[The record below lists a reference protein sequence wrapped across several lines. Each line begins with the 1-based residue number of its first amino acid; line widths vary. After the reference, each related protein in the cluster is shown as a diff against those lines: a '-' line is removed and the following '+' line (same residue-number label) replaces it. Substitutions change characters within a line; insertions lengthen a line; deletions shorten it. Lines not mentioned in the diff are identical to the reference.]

1 MTGVEP
7 SPTPVR
13 VVVVDDHPLFRQ
25 GIGSLIRDSAETELV
40 GDGASGED
48 AIELCAQH
56 RPHVV
61 VMDVHMPGLG
71 GVEAT
76 RRIAQSY
83 PDIAILMLTM
93 MDEDD
98 SVFAAMR
105 AGARG
110 YVLKG
115 ADPAEILRA
124 IIAVANGQAIF
135 GASVAQ
141 RLSRYFANAAAT
153 PNLRPFTELTTR
165 EHEVLEL
172 MATGASNPAIAHRL
186 ALSEKTVRNN
196 VSNIFAKLR
205 VADRAAAVARA
216 RDAGIGNSSSAASKN
231 PDGAGLGPL

>member
-1 MTGVEP
+1 VTSVQP
-7 SPTPVR
+7 VPPLVR

-25 GIGSLIRDSAETELV
+25 GIGSLIRDSAETDLV
-40 GDGASGED
+40 GEGASGED
-48 AIELCAQH
+48 AIELCARRQ
-56 RPHVV
+56 PHVV
-61 VMDVHMPGLG
+61 VMDIHMPGLG

-76 RRIAQSY
+76 RRIAQDH
-83 PDIAILMLTM
+83 PDTAILMLTM

-124 IIAVANGQAIF
+124 VMAVANGQAIF
-135 GASVAQ
+135 GASVSN
-141 RLSRYFANAAAT
+141 RLTRYFAGAVAT
-153 PNLRPFTELTTR
+153 PALRPFTELTSR

-172 MATGASNPAIAHRL
+172 MATGASNAAIASRL
-186 ALSEKTVRNN
+186 VLSEKTVRNN

-216 RDAGIGNSSSAASKN
+216 RDAGIGTSS
-231 PDGAGLGPL
+231 

>member
-1 MTGVEP
+1 VTQP
-7 SPTPVR
+7 AALVR

-25 GIGSLIRDSAETELV
+25 GIGALMRDSAETDLV
-40 GDGASGED
+40 GEGASGED
-48 AIELCAQH
+48 AVALCAQYQ
-56 RPHVV
+56 PAVV

-76 RRIAQSY
+76 RRIMANH
-83 PDIAILMLTM
+83 PDTAILMLTM
-93 MDEDD
+93 MDEDE

-115 ADPAEILRA
+115 AEPSEILRA
-124 IIAVANGQAIF
+124 VIAVANGQAIF
-135 GASVAQ
+135 GVSVAQ
-141 RLSRYFANAAAT
+141 RLTRYFAGAAAM
-153 PNLRPFTELTTR
+153 PALRPFTELTAR

-172 MATGASNPAIAHRL
+172 MATGASNTAIASRL

-216 RDAGIGNSSSAASKN
+216 RDAGIGAPS
-231 PDGAGLGPL
+231 

>member
-1 MTGVEP
+1 VTGVEP
-7 SPTPVR
+7 AAALVR
-13 VVVVDDHPLFRQ
+13 VIVVDDHPLFRQ
-25 GIGSLIRDSAETELV
+25 GIGSLIRDSVETELV
-40 GDGASGED
+40 GEGASGDD

-56 RPHVV
+56 QPDVV

-76 RRIAQSY
+76 RRIAQSH
-83 PDIAILMLTM
+83 PDTAILMLTM

-124 IIAVANGQAIF
+124 VIAVANGQAIF

-141 RLSRYFANAAAT
+141 RLAHYFAGASVT

-165 EHEVLEL
+165 EREVLEL
-172 MATGASNPAIAHRL
+172 MATGASNTVIASRL

-216 RDAGIGNSSSAASKN
+216 RDAGIGTSS
-231 PDGAGLGPL
+231 

>member
-1 MTGVEP
+1 VTSIQP
-7 SPTPVR
+7 AAALVR

-25 GIGSLIRDSAETELV
+25 GIGSLIRDSAETDLV
-40 GDGASGED
+40 GVGASGED
-48 AIELCAQH
+48 AIKLCAQH
-56 RPHVV
+56 QPHVV

-76 RRIAQSY
+76 RRIAQDH
-83 PDIAILMLTM
+83 PDTAILMLTM

-124 IIAVANGQAIF
+124 VIAVANGQAIF
-135 GASVAQ
+135 GASVAN
-141 RLSRYFANAAAT
+141 RLTRYFAGAAAT
-153 PNLRPFTELTTR
+153 PALRPFTELTSR

-172 MATGASNPAIAHRL
+172 MATGASNAAIASRL
-186 ALSEKTVRNN
+186 VLSEKTVRNN

-216 RDAGIGNSSSAASKN
+216 RDAGIGTSS
-231 PDGAGLGPL
+231 

>member
-1 MTGVEP
+1 VTQP
-7 SPTPVR
+7 AALVR

-25 GIGSLIRDSAETELV
+25 GIGALIRDSAETDLV
-40 GDGASGED
+40 GEGASGED
-48 AIELCAQH
+48 AVELCAQNQ
-56 RPHVV
+56 PDVV

-71 GVEAT
+71 GVDAT
-76 RRIAQSY
+76 RRIMANH
-83 PDIAILMLTM
+83 PDTAILMLTM
-93 MDEDD
+93 MDEDE

-115 ADPAEILRA
+115 AEPAEILRA
-124 IIAVANGQAIF
+124 VIAVANGQAIF

-141 RLSRYFANAAAT
+141 RLTRYFAAAAAT
-153 PNLRPFTELTTR
+153 PVLRPFTELTAR

-172 MATGASNPAIAHRL
+172 MATGASNTAIASRL

-216 RDAGIGNSSSAASKN
+216 RDAGIGAPS
-231 PDGAGLGPL
+231 

>member
-1 MTGVEP
+1 VTQP
-7 SPTPVR
+7 AALVR
-13 VVVVDDHPLFRQ
+13 VAVVDDHPLFRQ
-25 GIGSLIRDSAETELV
+25 GIGALIRDSAETDLV
-40 GDGASGED
+40 GEGASGEE
-48 AIELCAQH
+48 AVALCAQH
-56 RPHVV
+56 QPDVV

-76 RRIAQSY
+76 RRIMANH
-83 PDIAILMLTM
+83 PDTAILMLTM
-93 MDEDD
+93 MDEDE

-115 ADPAEILRA
+115 AEPAEILRA
-124 IIAVANGQAIF
+124 VIAVANGQAIF

-141 RLSRYFANAAAT
+141 RLTRYFAGAAAT
-153 PNLRPFTELTTR
+153 PALRPFTELTAR

-172 MATGASNPAIAHRL
+172 MATGASNTAIASRL

-216 RDAGIGNSSSAASKN
+216 RDAGIGA
-231 PDGAGLGPL
+231 PT